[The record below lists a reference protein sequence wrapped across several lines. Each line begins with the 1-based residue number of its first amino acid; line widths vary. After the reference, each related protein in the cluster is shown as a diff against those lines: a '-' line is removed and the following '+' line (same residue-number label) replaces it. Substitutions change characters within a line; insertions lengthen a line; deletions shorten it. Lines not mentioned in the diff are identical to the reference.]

1 MEGARN
7 QITSKVRQSSCGKC
21 LTCKKDSCGECKYCL
36 KPSSKQRCLK
46 KGKCLNPGPKKL
58 QAGAVQVPYEG
69 QRFQP
74 INFCLPTKG
83 FFPFRFVL

>member
-36 KPSSKQRCLK
+36 NPSSKQRCLK

-69 QRFQP
+69 QRRSARVRSGIHQGLL
-74 INFCLPTKG
+74 I
-83 FFPFRFVL
+83 V